1 MLHADHELVD
11 RAGRGHEVIARQR
24 RPVRQVDGRDAGE
37 HLIGNDLAV
46 VQRPPHPLHVIGQ
59 IRGDQLRLTER
70 GANFGI
76 RYDLDPV
83 IGQAEPRYRLEKQH
97 QPIGPFGQSRR
108 DIAAGAAAHEHH
120 RVRPVELEPGER
132 ALHVGGAAQGLEH
145 ESADHHIHER
155 DRILRRRA
163 VEEIIVHA
171 GGGEAVSVPER
182 VDVVQRSAAGIVDQG
197 ADLRLV
203 GAPGRLVQLIEPVVG
218 SAPIERA
225 HLRGV
230 RAQRGEAR
238 LPARVAVRLDLRQVG
253 KRGPDMA
260 DRSQLIEPA
269 GAIGPKPIL
278 TQPRAARPLID
289 VDVGAHD
296 QHQWP
301 GRSARGLRGDDG
313 LREHLTQ
320 GGLPGGIAR
329 LPAAGEVEEQVHEL
343 GRRGIAAGGLS
354 RRRRGEKQQR
364 ERHEAE
370 KANFSHAGHSIR
382 CAAGPYGKA
391 GGRVSGCLISVSA
404 VIPRRTPAGTC
415 CAAAEV
421 DWRRRRRRRLSLQG
435 LVT

>member
-1 MLHADHELVD
+1 M
-11 RAGRGHEVIARQR
+11 
-24 RPVRQVDGRDAGE
+24 
-37 HLIGNDLAV
+37 
-46 VQRPPHPLHVIGQ
+46 
-59 IRGDQLRLTER
+59 
-70 GANFGI
+70 
-76 RYDLDPV
+76 
-83 IGQAEPRYRLEKQH
+83 
-97 QPIGPFGQSRR
+97 
-108 DIAAGAAAHEHH
+108 
-120 RVRPVELEPGER
+120 RPVELELGER

-145 ESADHHIHER
+145 ERADHHIHER

-301 GRSARGLRGDDG
+301 GRSARGPVAMTDC
-313 LREHLTQ
+313 
-320 GGLPGGIAR
+320 
-329 LPAAGEVEEQVHEL
+329 V
-343 GRRGIAAGGLS
+343 
-354 RRRRGEKQQR
+354 
-364 ERHEAE
+364 
-370 KANFSHAGHSIR
+370 SI
-382 CAAGPYGKA
+382 
-391 GGRVSGCLISVSA
+391 
-404 VIPRRTPAGTC
+404 
-415 CAAAEV
+415 
-421 DWRRRRRRRLSLQG
+421 
-435 LVT
+435 